1 MKIESIYEIY
11 LKYPSIQTD
20 SRKLKEGD
28 FFVALKGPH
37 FNGNQFALRAL
48 DAGAAYALIDEMPN
62 QSELQAAELAE
73 PGIGK
78 RLLLVDDAL
87 TTLQQL
93 AKHHREQLNIP
104 FIAITGSNGKTTS
117 KELIYAVLASHFIT
131 YTTQGN
137 LNNHIGVPL
146 TLLSIRKDAQMA
158 VIEMGANHQKEIE
171 SYCAYTLPTHGVI
184 TNCGKAHLEG
194 FGGIE
199 GVRKGKGELYQFLR
213 DHNGTAFVYADYDY
227 LQPMSA
233 GIANILHYGNSKGLV
248 QGRIESSEPFLTVA
262 VTAGLGTADSGNA
275 SHSAAPQQEDN
286 QVMNS
291 ILIKSQLVGD
301 YNLPNILCALTI
313 GKYFGVPTEKMVK
326 AIESYAPSNS
336 RSQLIEQGT
345 NHIILDAYNANPSS
359 MKVAIENFA
368 RIHAERKILLLGG
381 MMELGTESIAEH
393 KALVEL
399 IASLGFKEVVLVG
412 GDFIYTKD
420 LFEQY
425 NAAANTSTNNY
436 TTTNITTNK
445 IGPIF
450 TYKDNAQEARECL
463 AALNPQNCYIL
474 IKGSRSMKME
484 QVLG

>member
-233 GIANILHYGNSKGLV
+233 GIANIVHYGNSKGLV

-262 VTAGLGTADSGNA
+262 VTAGLDA
-275 SHSAAPQQEDN
+275 S
-286 QVMNS
+286 
-291 ILIKSQLVGD
+291 IIKSQLVGD

-313 GKYFGVPTEKMVK
+313 GKFFGVPTEKMVK

-368 RIHAERKILLLGG
+368 RIHAERKIVLLGG
-381 MMELGTESIAEH
+381 MMELGAESIAEH

-425 NAAANTSTNNY
+425 NGASNSNTNN
-436 TTTNITTNK
+436 ITANK
-445 IGPIF
+445 VGPIF
-450 TYKDNAQEARECL
+450 TYKDNALEAREWL